1 MSKFQIGLIILT
13 ALFCMVTVAVN
24 ANVFPSEI
32 ISTSSVSSIASE
44 AEEDKE
50 KYPINLNTASKEE
63 LMLLPEIGETRAEAI
78 IEYRDS
84 HGGFFTKDEL
94 MNVNGIGEAIFNGL
108 KDLITV

>member
-1 MSKFQIGLIILT
+1 
-13 ALFCMVTVAVN
+13 MVTVAVN

-32 ISTSSVSSIASE
+32 ISTSSVSSAASE
-44 AEEDKE
+44 AEEKE
-50 KYPINLNTASKEE
+50 EEYPINLNTASKEE

-78 IEYRDS
+78 IEYRES

-94 MNVNGIGEAIFNGL
+94 MNVKGIGEAIFNGL